1 MITWCTFTVGCI
13 SSLIDIEQQLG
24 QRVRGAAQKFKA
36 AAGACTQSAAKT
48 LGVACFLL
56 IFIFRLRSSVIRLS
70 RNQAAAD
77 TARSLAIR
85 LAETTPVSVS

>member
-24 QRVRGAAQKFKA
+24 QRVRGTTQKFKA
-36 AAGACTQSAAKT
+36 AAGAWKQIAAKT
-48 LGVACFLL
+48 LRVACFLP
-56 IFIFRLRSSVIRLS
+56 IFIFRLASVIRLS

-77 TARSLAIR
+77 TARSFTTL